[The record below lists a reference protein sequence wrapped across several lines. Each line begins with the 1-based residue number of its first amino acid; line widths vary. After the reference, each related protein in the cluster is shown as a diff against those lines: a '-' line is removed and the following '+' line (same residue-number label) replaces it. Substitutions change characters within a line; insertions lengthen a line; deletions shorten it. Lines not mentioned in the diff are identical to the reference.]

1 MIIDDTRQD
10 ITKCICPE
18 CKNSVDLSSYP
29 KLVEGM
35 IIECNHCG
43 MTLLVKD
50 ISNGEVIT
58 DIVDEGK

>member
-18 CKNSVDLSSYP
+18 CKNSVDLSKYS
-29 KLVEGM
+29 GISNGT

-43 MTLLVKD
+43 MVLSVRD
-50 ISNGEVIT
+50 ILSDKIIT